1 MGFFTDR
8 HLGQVPRVETELPEA
23 LIAGIIGHIRNRAA
37 DGSFGMAY
45 PDPCP
50 DGLGPIGTDTTAL
63 RAALRGYR
71 VLDPFERGA
80 PAPTTMEVLDLI
92 EFAYDKIA
100 EPQQG
105 SPHRFFGHNHLEFD
119 QDAGQTRFIE
129 EINLMFAGNGIA
141 FELMGTGQVER
152 IALEGIREALSQ
164 AVFRTGDNPL
174 DQLLE
179 RARTKFLNRD
189 SAVRRES

>member
-1 MGFFTDR
+1 
-8 HLGQVPRVETELPEA
+8 
-23 LIAGIIGHIRNRAA
+23 
-37 DGSFGMAY
+37 
-45 PDPCP
+45 
-50 DGLGPIGTDTTAL
+50 
-63 RAALRGYR
+63 
-71 VLDPFERGA
+71 
-80 PAPTTMEVLDLI
+80 MEVLDLI

-105 SPHRFFGHNHLEFD
+105 SAHRFFGHNHLEFD

-152 IALEGIREALSQ
+152 IAPEGIREALSQ